1 MTRAWLWVSLLTLMG
16 GGAVQAASYQLGIP
30 PFSVVGPIQNTYG
43 GDSSY
48 SGSNLEPSADLN
60 YADLNFANL
69 PFAMLN
75 SASLNYSTLRYA
87 NLSDAYFSEAGLLY
101 ADLSNANLSYATLN
115 FAFLNYA
122 DLSHANLS
130 NASLSYSNLSSTLLY
145 SADLSGTA
153 SWLWAT
159 WTGAK
164 YSINAVDNAGNPIPD
179 TIFPA
184 GMDQA
189 WRDAAGMVAVP
200 EPTTALLVGLGLLGL
215 GVRRRVR

>member
-1 MTRAWLWVSLLTLMG
+1 MGIHRWFGVAMLAGFVLL
-16 GGAVQAASYQLGIP
+16 GAVSGASASSYQMIDGTI
-30 PFSVVGPIQNTYG
+30 VDPIQSRNG
-43 GDSSY
+43 GDSVY
-48 SGSNLEPSADLN
+48 SGNNLEPSADLV
-60 YADLNFANL
+60 Y
-69 PFAMLN
+69 
-75 SASLNYSTLRYA
+75 
-87 NLSDAYFSEAGLLY
+87 AGLAY
-101 ADLSNANLSYATLN
+101 ADLSSADLSN
-115 FAFLNYA
+115 A

-164 YSINAVDNAGNPIPD
+164 YSLNAVDNAGNPIPD

-189 WRDAAGMVAVP
+189 WRDAAGMIPVP
-200 EPTTALLVGLGLLGL
+200 EPGTALLVGLGLIGL
-215 GVRRRVR
+215 GVRRRVS